1 MRQYSRVKTVA
12 LICGLSMLRLFVF
25 SLISIPASG
34 QVVFQATIDGAINPA
49 AADYVHR
56 SIARAVNANAECLVL
71 HLNTP
76 GGLLKSTRVIVS
88 DFLSAEI
95 PVVVYVSPGGA
106 QAASAGVFIAMAG
119 HIAAMAHGT
128 NIGAAHPVSLQGTQ
142 DSVMMEKA
150 TNDAAA
156 FIRTIA
162 ENRKRNLE
170 WAEEAVR
177 KSLSITE
184 TEALEKNVIDLVAKD
199 LHELLEKIDG
209 KKVTMTSGEKTLHT
223 RDARIETLTMDWS
236 ERILDILSDPNIA
249 YILFM
254 LGVYG
259 LLFELYN
266 PGSILPG
273 VVGVISLILAFY
285 SLHTL
290 PVNYAGL
297 ALILFAIILFLAEIK
312 VTSYGMLSVGGVIS
326 LLLGSMM
333 LIRSESALEFLEIS
347 WSVIISVVALT
358 VIFFTFVIGYGIR
371 SLRTKP
377 VSGAEGMIGE
387 GGEALTDLPTTGTGT
402 VRVHGELWNA
412 RASTD
417 AIPKGS
423 RVRIVR
429 MENLTLFVER
439 DEPH

>member
-1 MRQYSRVKTVA
+1 
-12 LICGLSMLRLFVF
+12 MLRTILI
-25 SLISIPASG
+25 SLILSTPVSS
-34 QVVFQATIDGAINPA
+34 QLVYQATIDGAINPA
-49 AADYVHR
+49 AADYVRR
-56 SIARAVNANAECLVL
+56 SIVRAAEDSAECLIL
-71 HLNTP
+71 RLNTP

-88 DFLSAEI
+88 DILTAEI
-95 PVVVYVSPGGA
+95 PVIVYVAPGGA
-106 QAASAGVFIAMAG
+106 QAASAGVFITLAG
-119 HIAAMAHGT
+119 HIAAMAPGT
-128 NIGAAHPVSLQGTQ
+128 NIGAAHPVTLQGGQ

-156 FIRTIA
+156 FIRSIA
-162 ENRKRNLE
+162 ENRNRNLE

-184 TEALEKNVIDLVAKD
+184 TEAVEKNVVDLIARDVA
-199 LHELLEKIDG
+199 ELLRSVDG
-209 KKVTMTSGEKTLHT
+209 TTVSLVSSERTLRT
-223 RDARIETLTMDWS
+223 ADARVESLSMEWS

-266 PGSILPG
+266 PGTILPG

-312 VTSYGMLSVGGVIS
+312 VTSYGLLSVGGVIS

-347 WSVIISVVALT
+347 WTVIISVVALT
-358 VIFFTFVIGYGIR
+358 LIFFTFVIGYGIR
-371 SLRTKP
+371 SLRTRP
-377 VSGAEGMIGE
+377 VSGTEGMIGE
-387 GGEALTDLPTTGTGT
+387 SGEAVTAIPSLSAQNPGT
-402 VRVHGELWNA
+402 VRIHGELWNA
-412 RASTD
+412 RTAGASL
-417 AIPKGS
+417 PRGS
-423 RVRIVR
+423 RVRVVR
-429 MENLTLFVER
+429 VENLTLIVDR
-439 DEPH
+439 DDPH

>member
-1 MRQYSRVKTVA
+1 
-12 LICGLSMLRLFVF
+12 MLRLFVF
-25 SLISIPASG
+25 SLLISIPASG

-56 SIARAVNANAECLVL
+56 SIARAVDAKAECLVL

-106 QAASAGVFIAMAG
+106 QAASAGVFITMAG

-199 LHELLEKIDG
+199 LRELLEKIDG

-249 YILFM
+249 
-254 LGVYG
+254 
-259 LLFELYN
+259 
-266 PGSILPG
+266 
-273 VVGVISLILAFY
+273 
-285 SLHTL
+285 
-290 PVNYAGL
+290 
-297 ALILFAIILFLAEIK
+297 
-312 VTSYGMLSVGGVIS
+312 
-326 LLLGSMM
+326 
-333 LIRSESALEFLEIS
+333 
-347 WSVIISVVALT
+347 
-358 VIFFTFVIGYGIR
+358 
-371 SLRTKP
+371 
-377 VSGAEGMIGE
+377 
-387 GGEALTDLPTTGTGT
+387 
-402 VRVHGELWNA
+402 
-412 RASTD
+412 
-417 AIPKGS
+417 
-423 RVRIVR
+423 
-429 MENLTLFVER
+429 
-439 DEPH
+439 

>member
-1 MRQYSRVKTVA
+1 
-12 LICGLSMLRLFVF
+12 
-25 SLISIPASG
+25 
-34 QVVFQATIDGAINPA
+34 
-49 AADYVHR
+49 
-56 SIARAVNANAECLVL
+56 
-71 HLNTP
+71 
-76 GGLLKSTRVIVS
+76 
-88 DFLSAEI
+88 
-95 PVVVYVSPGGA
+95 
-106 QAASAGVFIAMAG
+106 
-119 HIAAMAHGT
+119 
-128 NIGAAHPVSLQGTQ
+128 
-142 DSVMMEKA
+142 
-150 TNDAAA
+150 
-156 FIRTIA
+156 
-162 ENRKRNLE
+162 
-170 WAEEAVR
+170 
-177 KSLSITE
+177 
-184 TEALEKNVIDLVAKD
+184 
-199 LHELLEKIDG
+199 
-209 KKVTMTSGEKTLHT
+209 
-223 RDARIETLTMDWS
+223 
-236 ERILDILSDPNIA
+236 ILDILSDPNIA

-387 GGEALTDLPTTGTGT
+387 GGEALTDLPRTGTGT

-429 MENLTLFVER
+429 MENLTLIVER
-439 DEPH
+439 DDPH